1 MAVVM
6 EQMNIRKLFNS
17 FDKRITA
24 WLARYGIGLMRVA
37 LGVIFFWFG
46 VLKFSSDPGEA
57 EALAARTVSVLS
69 LGYVSPSVSL
79 PVLATW
85 ECVIGL
91 GLIFGKF
98 LRVTLLL
105 LLLQMI
111 GTFLPLVLFPAE
123 TWKHIPYAPS
133 LAGHYIIKNL
143 VLLGAGLVVGATV
156 RGGRMIA
163 DPKAAREAEIKQDAQ
178 SRFQ

>member
-1 MAVVM
+1 
-6 EQMNIRKLFNS
+6 MNIKELFNS
-17 FDKRITA
+17 VDKWMTA
-24 WLARYGIGLMRVA
+24 WMARHGIVLMRVA

-46 VLKFSSDPGEA
+46 VLKFFPDPGEA
-57 EALAARTVSVLS
+57 EDLAARTISLLS
-69 LGYVSPSVSL
+69 SGYVPPPVSL

-105 LLLQMI
+105 LFLQMI
-111 GTFLPLVLFPAE
+111 GTFLPLVLFPSE

-163 DPKAAREAEIKQDAQ
+163 DPKAAREAEMKQDV
-178 SRFQ
+178 